1 MCIYDGCPYDCLTKS
16 IHHSKFAT
24 MRRNKVG
31 NKSVKIQIPS
41 PKVNWELVNQL
52 NLNKPI
58 IRKKNVI
65 EDLDLD

>member
-1 MCIYDGCPYDCLTKS
+1 
-16 IHHSKFAT
+16 

-58 IRKKNVI
+58 IRKKCN
-65 EDLDLD
+65 